1 MTHTHAAHRLN
12 VLLRLYWGANYDNL
26 RRKCEVGGS
35 EGRRLIADVW
45 ALTDYRHDVAPLT
58 ADLETIFGHLERI
71 SDLESGSYGVW
82 VDGADGSK
90 RDIQPHDH
98 DYTAARD
105 QAVQEEDDDMN
116 GAIEALLLG
125 GES

>member
-1 MTHTHAAHRLN
+1 M
-12 VLLRLYWGANYDNL
+12 LLRLYFDANYDNL
-26 RRKCEVGGS
+26 RRKCEIGGS

-45 ALTDYRHDVAPLT
+45 ALTEYRHDIAPLT
-58 ADLETIFGHLERI
+58 AYLETILGHLERI

-82 VDGADGSK
+82 SDDGM

-98 DYTAARD
+98 DYVAARD
-105 QAVQEEDDDMN
+105 QAVSEENDDMN